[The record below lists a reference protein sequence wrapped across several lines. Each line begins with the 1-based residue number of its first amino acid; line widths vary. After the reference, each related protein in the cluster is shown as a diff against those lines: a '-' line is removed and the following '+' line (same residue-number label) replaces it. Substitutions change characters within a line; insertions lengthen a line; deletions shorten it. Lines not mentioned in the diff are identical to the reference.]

1 MMPHAP
7 QVDGSAQETRLAEGG
22 VLVEAKLEEE
32 DIDGRARR
40 CRVPEARE
48 LPFARKAHPDGLHT
62 FVLVKQACQ
71 LSKSF
76 SLANSSN
83 F

>member
-1 MMPHAP
+1 M
-7 QVDGSAQETRLAEGG
+7 
-22 VLVEAKLEEE
+22 VERG
-32 DIDGRARR
+32 DVG
-40 CRVPEARE
+40 VPEARE
-48 LPFARKAHPDGLHT
+48 LPFTREAHPDGLHT